1 MKILTLVR
9 HAKSSWGDPGL
20 ADRERPL
27 NRRGERDVPEM
38 GKRIG
43 AAGVRPS
50 LIVSSPAVRAWTTA
64 KILAREIS
72 YPVEFMQRDDDLYHA
87 GVNSLLDVVAEQDE
101 GFNSIMLVGHN
112 PGFTDLANYL
122 SPELTGNLPTCGV
135 VSVSLACDDWNIRD
149 CVPGEILVHDWP
161 KKMT

>member
-20 ADRERPL
+20 TDRERPL
-27 NRRGERDVPEM
+27 NRRGERDAPDM
-38 GKRIG
+38 GERIG

-64 KILAREIS
+64 MIIAREIS
-72 YPVEFMQRDDDLYHA
+72 YPVEFMQRDDDLFHA

-122 SPELTGNLPTCGV
+122 SPGLTGNLPTCGV
-135 VSVSLACDDWNIRD
+135 VSVSLDCDNWNIRD
-149 CVPGEILVHDWP
+149 CVPGEVLVHDWP
-161 KKMT
+161 KKTN